1 MANAI
6 LKELLKFLNK
16 ASDPADANI
25 ATGGMKS
32 FSDEA
37 QPYLDRVLNKTK
49 LMDLPSDADLQGYQ
63 SYVFHHAG
71 KKGLDSY
78 NLDAT
83 PLNAINTPEGLY
95 TGTNIKKGQR
105 YLEELTRKGKDGEIY
120 DLVTNAQ
127 KVFVQGADKPNK
139 TMIDAYR
146 KHLEERF
153 GNDTPYIKNKLD
165 AFIQSGWIPT
175 NMSRKAKSDIYRAG
189 GADALL
195 DGEDMVFLN
204 PSMTRRTDA
213 KFDPMRLGE
222 NNWLAGAAPVAAG
235 GILGALGATGSGQAE
250 ASPRMMRNI
259 SEAIQANPNKGMIEP
274 NSILEAVMGFLA
286 PQAMGDATMD
296 AYNRN
301 RIR

>member
-1 MANAI
+1 MANPI
-6 LKELLKFLNK
+6 LRELLKFLNK
-16 ASDPADANI
+16 APDPADANI
-25 ATGGMKS
+25 VTGGMRA

-49 LMDLPSDADLQGYQ
+49 LMDLPKDADLQGYQ
-63 SYVFHHAG
+63 SYVFHHG
-71 KKGLDSY
+71 GRKGLDY
-78 NLDAT
+78 YDLDAV

-95 TGTNIKKGQR
+95 TGTDIAKGQR
-105 YLEELTRKGKDGEIY
+105 YVQELAKKGKDGEVY

-127 KVFVQGADKPNK
+127 KVFVQGADKPNEA
-139 TMIDAYR
+139 MIDAYR
-146 KHLEERF
+146 KHLQERF
-153 GNDTPYIKNKLD
+153 GNDTSYINDKLNT
-165 AFIQSGWIPT
+165 FIQSGWIPT
-175 NMSRKAKSDIYRAG
+175 DMSRKAKSDIYRAG

-195 DGEDMVFLN
+195 DGEDMVFLD

-213 KFDPMRLGE
+213 KFDVMRLGE

-235 GILGALGATGSGQAE
+235 GILGALGAGQSGQAE
-250 ASPRMMRNI
+250 ASPRTMRNV
-259 SEAIQANPNKGMIEP
+259 SEAIQANPNEGMIAP
-274 NSILEAVMGFLA
+274 NDILDALMGFLA

>member
-1 MANAI
+1 MANPI

-16 ASDPADANI
+16 APDPVDANI
-25 ATGGMKS
+25 VTGGMRA

-49 LMDLPSDADLQGYQ
+49 LMDLPKDADLQGYQ
-63 SYVFHHAG
+63 SYVFHHG
-71 KKGLDSY
+71 GRKGLDY
-78 NLDAT
+78 YDLDAT

-95 TGTNIKKGQR
+95 TGTNIEKGKR
-105 YLEELTRKGKDGEIY
+105 YLDELAKKGKDGEVY

-127 KVFVQGADKPNK
+127 KVFVQGADKPNQA
-139 TMIDAYR
+139 MIDAYR
-146 KHLEERF
+146 KHLEDRF
-153 GNDTPYIKNKLD
+153 GGDTSYINDKLNT
-165 AFIQSGWIPT
+165 FIRSGWIPT
-175 NMSRKAKSDIYRAG
+175 DMSRKAKSDIYRAG

-195 DGEDMVFLN
+195 DGEDMVFLD

-222 NNWLAGAAPVAAG
+222 NNWLAGAAPVATG
-235 GILGALGATGSGQAE
+235 GILGALGLPEDATAADIATAGMKIAPKEE
-250 ASPRMMRNI
+250 AQGEM
-259 SEAIQANPNKGMIEP
+259 QQMI
-274 NSILEAVMGFLA
+274 LDALLGFMA
-286 PQAMGDATMD
+286 PTPMGDATMD